1 MTRRP
6 LGRTVATYRSSSC
19 KEKQMNLLFP
29 HMTQFEESQRG
40 LERDSQLRQQIRAAR
55 AASHA
60 KRTSRFGA
68 LATRLH
74 RSLQPEPCPPLVEDC

>member
-6 LGRTVATYRSSSC
+6 LGRSVATYRTPSR

-29 HMTQFEESQRG
+29 HMTQFEESQRN
-40 LERDSQLRQQIRAAR
+40 LERDFRLRQQIRAAR
-55 AASHA
+55 GASYA

-68 LATRLH
+68 LATRVH
-74 RSLQPEPCPPLVEDC
+74 RAMQPEPCSPHVEDC